1 MGTLTYS
8 MRAGLECLKKV
19 ARNGIVSFMKIM
31 LYMTSIRPNLNT
43 QSDSIRAKLYC
54 QIIII
59 ITLFKFQIILAEHK
73 CSTNWG
79 DSKSNQIKCWFLRR
93 EENRSSQ
100 RKTSRSRVED
110 QQAQP
115 TYDAG
120 SGNCTRDTLVGGER
134 SHHCAIPAPQW
145 RCELIIGISFLCQ

>member
-79 DSKSNQIKCWFLRR
+79 DS
-93 EENRSSQ
+93 
-100 RKTSRSRVED
+100 
-110 QQAQP
+110 
-115 TYDAG
+115 
-120 SGNCTRDTLVGGER
+120 
-134 SHHCAIPAPQW
+134 
-145 RCELIIGISFLCQ
+145 